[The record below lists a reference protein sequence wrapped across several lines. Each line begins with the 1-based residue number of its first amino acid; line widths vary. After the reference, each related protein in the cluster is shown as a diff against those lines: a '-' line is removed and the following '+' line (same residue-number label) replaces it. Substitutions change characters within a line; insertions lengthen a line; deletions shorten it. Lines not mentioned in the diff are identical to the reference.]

1 MGRLNLVRWKAR
13 GLQGESEKEK
23 AGTKNEQNMPKMQE
37 RPETPHQKGTAKM
50 FHEILGFRL
59 EKRLKMPLHA

>member
-1 MGRLNLVRWKAR
+1 MSRLNLVRGKAH
-13 GLQGESEKEK
+13 GLQGESERER
-23 AGTKNEQNMPKMQE
+23 AGIENEQNMPKMQE
-37 RPETPHQKGTAKM
+37 GLETPHQKGTAKM

>member
-23 AGTKNEQNMPKMQE
+23 AGTKNEHSMPKMQE
-37 RPETPHQKGTAKM
+37 GPETPHQKGTAKM
-50 FHEILGFRL
+50 FHEILGF
-59 EKRLKMPLHA
+59 